1 MIIVLKQNAPDV
13 QVHEFCRELEGMGL
27 QINDSK
33 AVSYTHLLQ
42 RSLAGLHRVNDI
54 FLDLS
59 QLFVGQS
66 ALQQVDL
73 GGADQRALAL
83 ADELD
88 ALGGRI
94 GALVELAGQVLH
106 LSLIHI

>member
-1 MIIVLKQNAPDV
+1 
-13 QVHEFCRELEGMGL
+13 MGTGYSIL
-27 QINDSK
+27 RV
-33 AVSYTHLLQ
+33 AFVLQ
-42 RSLAGLHRVNDI
+42 RSLAGLHRVDDI

-59 QLFVGQS
+59 QLLVGQS

-106 LSLIHI
+106 GKGHAAILRQGSS